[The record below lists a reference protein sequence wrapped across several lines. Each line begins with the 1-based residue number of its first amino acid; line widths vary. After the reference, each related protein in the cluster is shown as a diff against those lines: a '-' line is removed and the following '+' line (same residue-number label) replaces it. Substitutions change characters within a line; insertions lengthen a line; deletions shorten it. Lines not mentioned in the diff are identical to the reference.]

1 MTDFV
6 CFGVLPWVQT
16 RPPRALES
24 GEPWVSSLR
33 SFNLRL
39 LGATSIQVNTF
50 PSGHAAEALVALLLA
65 LAAPPG
71 IVVLMF
77 LAALAVSAGAVLG
90 RYHYLADAVAGW
102 VVAIG
107 VFLIVS

>member
-1 MTDFV
+1 M
-6 CFGVLPWVQT
+6 
-16 RPPRALES
+16 
-24 GEPWVSSLR
+24 
-33 SFNLRL
+33 
-39 LGATSIQVNTF
+39 NTF
-50 PSGHAAEALVALLLA
+50 PSGHAAEGLVAFLLA

-71 IVVLMF
+71 IVALMF

-107 VFLIVS
+107 VSDRRLT